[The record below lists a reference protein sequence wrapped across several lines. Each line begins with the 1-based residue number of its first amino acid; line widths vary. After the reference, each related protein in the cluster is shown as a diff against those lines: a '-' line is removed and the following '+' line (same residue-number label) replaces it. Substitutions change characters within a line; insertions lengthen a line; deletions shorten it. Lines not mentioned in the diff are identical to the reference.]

1 MKRTR
6 TSKNRELRF
15 REGCLAC
22 KHPCD
27 ANRMAYGQIPLY
39 PAFILA
45 NENGRKSRE
54 DRVTLVCNYSPTL
67 GRTDAWPSCYSVSPF
82 VYRTNTPHR
91 HYLPHLSSS
100 SSFLHHLRLVRIRKK
115 RREEKK
121 IFFHPRAS
129 RYDRNYLCLQAVRS
143 DAKDVFF
150 PLRRIH
156 TLLALVFQT
165 SVDQYYSYHRSLLI
179 DGG

>member
-1 MKRTR
+1 M
-6 TSKNRELRF
+6 
-15 REGCLAC
+15 
-22 KHPCD
+22 HPCD

-121 IFFHPRAS
+121 ISSIHGRVVTIEIISVYKPSVQTRRTFFSFTPHPHTARPSVPNIGGSILFLPSVAS
-129 RYDRNYLCLQAVRS
+129 YWRRVRRNCWTAGQEKVERN
-143 DAKDVFF
+143 
-150 PLRRIH
+150 R
-156 TLLALVFQT
+156 
-165 SVDQYYSYHRSLLI
+165 
-179 DGG
+179 